1 MTTVS
6 DETTGRGLHMA
17 GAKVTGRAAQSA
29 APTLEW
35 ERGLAADCDYVLGID
50 EVGRG
55 CLAGPV
61 ALGVAAVS
69 AKRLAAGEDAVEG
82 VRDSK
87 KLTPRR
93 REILLPQLQQWCD
106 AWAVGWASNDE
117 IDQWGISHCLGLAA
131 LRGIAAVQRILCGD
145 ARMPVPGL
153 GQSECVVCGARPRR
167 GASDAGNAGGA
178 AEPVVRF
185 RAILDGPSD
194 YITPALATIDS
205 PGLLAPCSVS
215 TRVKADMTCALVSTA
230 SVIAKVTRD
239 HFMERL
245 AQCNPQ
251 WAAYD
256 WAENKGYGTAAHREA
271 IARLGA
277 TPYHRR
283 TWHLV

>member
-1 MTTVS
+1 VVS
-6 DETTGRGLHMA
+6 KKDKA
-17 GAKVTGRAAQSA
+17 GSRSA
-29 APTLEW
+29 IPTLEW
-35 ERGLAADCDYVLGID
+35 ERELAADADYVLGID

-69 AKRLAAGEDAVEG
+69 ALRLTAGVDAVEG

-87 KLTPRR
+87 KLTPHR
-93 REILLPQLQQWCD
+93 REVLLPQLQQWCD
-106 AWAVGWASNDE
+106 AWAVGWASSEE

-131 LRGIAAVQRILCGD
+131 LRGIAAVQHALQAG
-145 ARMPVPGL
+145 ATVPV
-153 GQSECVVCGARPRR
+153 QCAVCGIGACQSAGAAIGAP
-167 GASDAGNAGGA
+167 GASGA
-178 AEPVVRF
+178 PDERCARF
-185 RAILDGPSD
+185 HAILDGPND
-194 YITPALATIDS
+194 YITPAAQTVD
-205 PGLLAPCSVS
+205 APALIGPCRVS

-239 HFMERL
+239 RYMTEL
-245 AQCNPQ
+245 AEKNPQ

-256 WAENKGYGTAAHREA
+256 WADNKGYGTAAHRAA
-271 IARLGA
+271 IANLGP

>member
-1 MTTVS
+1 MVS
-6 DETTGRGLHMA
+6 KKDKTGSR
-17 GAKVTGRAAQSA
+17 SA
-29 APTLEW
+29 IPTLEW
-35 ERGLAADCDYVLGID
+35 ERELAADADYVLGID

-69 AKRLAAGEDAVEG
+69 AQRLTAGVDAVEG

-87 KLTPRR
+87 KLTPHR
-93 REILLPQLQQWCD
+93 REVLLPQLQQWCD
-106 AWAVGWASNDE
+106 AWAVGWASSEE

-131 LRGIAAVQRILCGD
+131 LRGIAAVQHVLQTG
-145 ARMPVPGL
+145 ATVPV
-153 GQSECVVCGARPRR
+153 QCAVCGTGACRSTDDAMGAVDAVGVEGAAIGAPV
-167 GASDAGNAGGA
+167 ASDERCA
-178 AEPVVRF
+178 RF
-185 RAILDGPSD
+185 HAILDGPND
-194 YITPALATIDS
+194 YITPAAQTVDVPALI
-205 PGLLAPCSVS
+205 APCRVS

-239 HFMERL
+239 RYMTEFAEK
-245 AQCNPQ
+245 NPQ

-256 WAENKGYGTAAHREA
+256 WADNKGYGTAAHRAA
-271 IARLGA
+271 IANFGP

>member
-1 MTTVS
+1 MVS
-6 DETTGRGLHMA
+6 SKGTASRRL
-17 GAKVTGRAAQSA
+17 V

-35 ERGLAADCDYVLGID
+35 ERDLAADADFVLGID

-69 AKRLAAGEDAVEG
+69 AQRLAAGIDAIDG

-87 KLTPRR
+87 KLTPHR
-93 REILLPQLQQWCD
+93 REVLLPQLQQWCD
-106 AWAVGWASNDE
+106 AWAVGWASSEE

-131 LRGIAAVQRILCGD
+131 LRGIAAVQHAVQVGAQVQAQC
-145 ARMPVPGL
+145 A
-153 GQSECVVCGARPRR
+153 VCGVGECR
-167 GASDAGNAGGA
+167 STGA
-178 AEPVVRF
+178 AADAPDGRCARF
-185 RAILDGPSD
+185 HAILDGPND
-194 YITPALATIDS
+194 YITPAAQTLDAPALI
-205 PGLLAPCSVS
+205 APCRVS

-239 HFMERL
+239 RYMTDL
-245 AQCNPQ
+245 AEKNPQ

-256 WAENKGYGTAAHREA
+256 WADNKGYGTAAHRAA
-271 IARLGA
+271 IASLGP